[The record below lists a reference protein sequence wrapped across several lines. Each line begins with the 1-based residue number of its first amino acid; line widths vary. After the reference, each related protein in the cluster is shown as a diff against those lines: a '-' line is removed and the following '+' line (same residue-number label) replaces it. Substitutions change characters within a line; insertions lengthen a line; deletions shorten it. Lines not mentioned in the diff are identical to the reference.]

1 MDANGFVGLC
11 RSIAEK
17 IPNAKINISE
27 GVCELKINGI
37 DISLFFNP
45 LFASDRMHCFV
56 DIGMAPAK
64 GREAIFSHLLSM
76 NLLSSTKTSG
86 VYGFD
91 QESEKLIFVQQ
102 IIYPDL
108 MDPDE
113 LATILSEYSIQA
125 RHLRQTLLETEN
137 LHSLSSAFSQSFQTN
152 SSFLA

>member
-1 MDANGFVGLC
+1 MDANDFAILC
-11 RSIAEK
+11 RSIVGKISNAEIK
-17 IPNAKINISE
+17 ISE
-27 GVCELKINGI
+27 RACALKINGI

-45 LFASDRMHCFV
+45 LVASDRMHCFV
-56 DIGMAPAK
+56 DIGIVPAN

-76 NLLSSTKTSG
+76 NLLSATKTSG

-113 LATILSEYSIQA
+113 LATILAEYSIQA
-125 RHLRQTLLETEN
+125 NYLRQTLLETED
-137 LHSLSSAFSQSFQTN
+137 LHSFSSAFPQPFQKN
-152 SSFLA
+152 ASFLA